1 MIVNIILIVL
11 LVILVVKYK
20 DIVRMFSGK
29 DKKES
34 FDIKYVDETISD
46 LPIEPRHI
54 NSVLPHGSTLAADN
68 ITSYERLMKNCED
81 AECARIDNYR
91 HKFFEFNDRIN
102 HNTHLHDSVDN
113 INITNKAQDYMIG
126 KTIANI
132 YDDLVNSNEYKDGNV
147 QCRIITP
154 DR

>member
-11 LVILVVKYK
+11 LVILVIKYK
-20 DIVRMFSGK
+20 DIARIFSGK
-29 DKKES
+29 DKREA
-34 FDIKYVDETISD
+34 FDIKYVDEAISD
-46 LPIEPRHI
+46 LPVEPRHI
-54 NSVLPHGSTLAADN
+54 NSVLPDGSTLIADN
-68 ITSYERLMKNCED
+68 ITSHERLTRNCAD
-81 AECARIDNYR
+81 AECARIDNHR

-102 HNTHLHDSVDN
+102 HNTHLNDPVDN

-132 YDDLVNSNEYKDGNV
+132 YDDLVNSNEYKDGNE